1 LAFML
6 PIVFV
11 INLEN
16 RRDRWEHVEKE
27 LRRLQLSAARID
39 AVSVPSNTEYFTKP
53 NVAACWES
61 HKKALRTFL
70 DSGDSFALILED
82 DFKFNSQ
89 YWDRNITEL
98 LDKKIDFLQIGF
110 LYTSLREFAYIK
122 MENTFDLAVR
132 TYGVIEEVLRKKS
145 KSEKN
150 LVNERKGLP
159 YKIIL
164 SDIRPGAHAYI
175 VNRRAAEYLLVLN
188 TPTFLSTDDLFMA
201 LGPMRHIRMGRLR
214 KTIVDQIQSIS
225 SINPR

>member
-1 LAFML
+1 LLA
-6 PIVFV
+6 V
-11 INLEN
+11 
-16 RRDRWEHVEKE
+16 
-27 LRRLQLSAARID
+27 RID
-39 AVSVPSNTEYFTKP
+39 AVSVPPNNKYFTKL

-61 HKKALRTFL
+61 HKKALRAFL
-70 DSGDSFALILED
+70 DSGEPFALILED
-82 DFKFNSQ
+82 DFKFLNQ
-89 YWDRNITEL
+89 YQDRNLTDL
-98 LDKKIDFLQIGF
+98 LEAKIDFLQIGF
-110 LYTSLREFAYIK
+110 LYTSLREYAYIK

-132 TYGVIEEVLRKKS
+132 IYGVLEEVLKRKS